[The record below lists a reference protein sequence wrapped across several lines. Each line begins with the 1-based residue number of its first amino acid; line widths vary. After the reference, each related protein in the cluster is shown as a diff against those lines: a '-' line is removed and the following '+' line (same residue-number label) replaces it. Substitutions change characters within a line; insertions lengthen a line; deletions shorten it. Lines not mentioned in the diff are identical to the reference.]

1 MREILFRGKRVD
13 NNEWVYGTGIAKIVI
28 NTYETNRYN
37 IVNNCDYDELDYY
50 KETLYDTKEVIP
62 ETIGQYTG
70 LKDKNG
76 IKIFEGDIIDIHQ
89 TVNGYNQFVVEYD
102 TYEFSARYYNQKTKE
117 IHSWYNY
124 SLDELFEINEYE
136 KKIEVI
142 GNIHD
147 KEV

>member
-13 NNEWVYGTGIAKIVI
+13 NNEWVYGNLI
-28 NTYETNRYN
+28 YENVSDKYY
-37 IVNNCDYDELDYY
+37 IDLSVNVREDDYC
-50 KETLYDTKEVIP
+50 KLYVYAFEVIP